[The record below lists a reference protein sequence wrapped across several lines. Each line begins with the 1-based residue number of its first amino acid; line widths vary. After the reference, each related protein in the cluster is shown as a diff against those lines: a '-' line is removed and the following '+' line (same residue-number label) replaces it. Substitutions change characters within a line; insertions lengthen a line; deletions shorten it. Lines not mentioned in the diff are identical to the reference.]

1 MVKKLNWND
10 NDFSA
15 ELKARTEQA
24 DAIIAVYLPAE
35 EGYQKDLL
43 AAMNYSMKAGG
54 KRIRPILLSETYRL
68 FSETGTDALSPFIA
82 AIEMIHTYSLVHDDL
97 PAMDDDEYRRGQKTT
112 HTVFGEAIAILAG
125 DGLLNLAFET
135 ALAGLDSPDP
145 LLLTRRIKA
154 LKVLFEKSGIQGMI
168 GGQTADILAETGALP
183 PSETLLYFIHANKTA
198 ALIQAAMMVG
208 GILAGADEL
217 CIGKLARAAYNIGI
231 AFQFQDDILDVT
243 GSFDRLGKPIGSDDE
258 KNKLTSVSLK
268 GLEKAKAEVAK
279 LSREA
284 IEILRSFPKQNEFL
298 IKLVESLIYRT
309 K

>member
-1 MVKKLNWND
+1 MKKLNLND

-24 DAIIAVYLPAE
+24 DAIIAAYMPIE
-35 EGYQKDLL
+35 EGYQQELL
-43 AAMNYSMKAGG
+43 TAMNYSMKAGG
-54 KRIRPILLSETYRL
+54 KRIRPLLLRETYCL
-68 FSETGTDALSPFIA
+68 FSDANSAVLNPFIA

-97 PAMDDDEYRRGQKTT
+97 PAMDDDEYRRGRKTT

-135 ALAGLDSPDP
+135 ALAGLDSADP
-145 LLLTRRIKA
+145 LLVARGIKA
-154 LKVLFEKSGIQGMI
+154 LKVLFEKAGVQGMI

-183 PSETLLYFIHANKTA
+183 PSEALLYYIHAHKTA

-208 GILAGADEL
+208 GILGGADEL
-217 CIGKLARAAYNIGI
+217 SIGKLAKAAYNIGI
-231 AFQFQDDILDVT
+231 AFQFQDDILDIT
-243 GSFDRLGKPIGSDDE
+243 GSFDCLGKPIGSDDE
-258 KNKLTSVSLK
+258 NNKLTSVSLK
-268 GLEKAKAEVAK
+268 GLEKAKDEVAE

-284 IEILRSFPKQNEFL
+284 IEILRSFPQQNEFL